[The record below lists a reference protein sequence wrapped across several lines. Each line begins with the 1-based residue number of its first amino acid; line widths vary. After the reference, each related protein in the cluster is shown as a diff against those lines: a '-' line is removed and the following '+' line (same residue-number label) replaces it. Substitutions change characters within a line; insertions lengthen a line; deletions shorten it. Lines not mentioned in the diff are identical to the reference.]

1 MPRRLPRWAGLIVW
15 PVQLGT
21 IHLAVPLELSRHG
34 RRHGWRNGEARTSA
48 TNLVG
53 LVPLAA
59 GAALVVWALAEHYAA
74 APDKS
79 WAIKRT
85 LEPEYL
91 LTDGPYRSAAIRCMS
106 AESPSG
112 AVGQPGSGVRRSS
125 PGCSSWPASIG
136 RRSCGRNRCSND
148 AGATSG
154 GPTRR
159 ELRAGSHSRRDRIET
174 RRSEVA
180 QSRLR
185 VVARVSQ
192 VAHQTTG
199 MDELRAPAGVR
210 PQPVPLLH
218 PWKGSSDAPACGP

>member
-34 RRHGWRNGEARTSA
+34 RRHGWRNGGGRPSA

-59 GAALVVWALAEHYAA
+59 GAALVAWALAEHYAA

-91 LTDGPYRSAAIRCMS
+91 LTDGPYRFSRNPMHVGGVAIWSGWAAWFGSA
-106 AESPSG
+106 PVL
-112 AVGQPGSGVRRSS
+112 VGLLVL
-125 PGCSSWPASIG
+125 
-136 RRSCGRNRCSND
+136 
-148 AGATSG
+148 AGIY
-154 GPTRR
+154 
-159 ELRAGSHSRRDRIET
+159 RA
-174 RRSEVA
+174 
-180 QSRLR
+180 
-185 VVARVSQ
+185 
-192 VAHQTTG
+192 
-199 MDELRAPAGVR
+199 
-210 PQPVPLLH
+210 
-218 PWKGSSDAPACGP
+218 